1 MVEGKLGTELA
12 FCVYGPFLAFLRG
25 WLQPATETICASRCS
40 FSILLRTTLHPFL
53 KRLFATPSA
62 SSSAEWHPLRRT
74 PAEVRRHTQWVKQQ
88 VYLNWAGPYFKA
100 YHFQKAGVQGQGLRV
115 QLLSEAGRK
124 GAVFFYDP
132 SIGPGNF
139 RHFFDLLRDRVL
151 TLGYH
156 LSTSDRRILPHERY
170 TETIEKHFLKPLPND
185 CTSTG
190 RCVQQFGTVTVDLV
204 SINEQPGFIRFTSNA
219 YQDDIFTPAHTF
231 DELMAA
237 ALDMPVAPPEVQAL
251 INEYY
256 KG

>member
-1 MVEGKLGTELA
+1 MFWWGCFA
-12 FCVYGPFLAFLRG
+12 A
-25 WLQPATETICASRCS
+25 ATETICAGRCS
-40 FSILLRTTLHPFL
+40 FPILPPTALHPFL
-53 KRLFATPSA
+53 KRLFASHSA
-62 SSSAEWHPLRRT
+62 PASAEWHPLRRT
-74 PAEVRRHTQWVKQQ
+74 PAEVRRHDQWVKQQ

-151 TLGYH
+151 ALGYH

-185 CTSTG
+185 CTYTG
-190 RCVQQFGTVTVDLV
+190 RCVQQFGTVTIDLV

-219 YQDDIFTPAHTF
+219 YQDDIFTPAHSF

-237 ALDMPVAPPEVQAL
+237 TLDLPVSPPEVQAL